1 LKTSEKERTEL
12 SKQLDISQHDIKNY
26 KSKLKEYMTDN
37 SSLRDELNQLKDK
50 CDGISNGSQME
61 RDRLMKEMDGLIHLH
76 QIQLGERERGDIS
89 HEYKDGE
96 RETE

>member
-1 LKTSEKERTEL
+1 
-12 SKQLDISQHDIKNY
+12 
-26 KSKLKEYMTDN
+26 
-37 SSLRDELNQLKDK
+37 
-50 CDGISNGSQME
+50 ME